1 MRVRKTISAAVLT
14 AAVLTLSGCA
24 GFLVPAGEG
33 RPAPEPGRT
42 AATRPWHRPGPGRRG
57 HDGRAGPGRPEPLAV
72 GR

>member
-33 RPAPEPGRT
+33 EPAPEPGRT
-42 AATRPWHRPGPGRRG
+42 AATRP
-57 HDGRAGPGRPEPLAV
+57 A
-72 GR
+72 